1 MAETADYE
9 VMIEGKTCPL
19 NKDTISVSDIRKLG
33 DIPPDGQETRQTG
46 QLPATV
52 THLKPED

>member
-9 VMIEGKTCPL
+9 VMIEGKACPL

-33 DIPPDGQETRQTG
+33 DIPPDGKRPVKRVNFRQR
-46 QLPATV
+46 
-52 THLKPED
+52 